1 MPAERF
7 LLQQRCRAEAN
18 LIKARIA
25 YKVHSNLDLS
35 ENEKRYLAQW
45 MEAASQ
51 TNAILSTADIL
62 VPEEPCSL
70 SLAEALTPEDFYM
83 LNSLSR
89 VSIQGEQ
96 RDAIAVSDLVL
107 ELANFVDEQTVRKV
121 ELQVLEDS
129 LKSKWKLNSDFR
141 LVERRNK
148 EIDHLMRE
156 MEEVAWRAAGQFNA
170 KEK

>member
-1 MPAERF
+1 MSKSLDNTVEVSINLNSLTPIQERNDVGLSKQNMDMPAERF

-89 VSIQGEQ
+89 VSI
-96 RDAIAVSDLVL
+96 
-107 ELANFVDEQTVRKV
+107 
-121 ELQVLEDS
+121 
-129 LKSKWKLNSDFR
+129 
-141 LVERRNK
+141 
-148 EIDHLMRE
+148 
-156 MEEVAWRAAGQFNA
+156 
-170 KEK
+170 

>member
-1 MPAERF
+1 M
-7 LLQQRCRAEAN
+7 
-18 LIKARIA
+18 
-25 YKVHSNLDLS
+25 
-35 ENEKRYLAQW
+35 
-45 MEAASQ
+45 
-51 TNAILSTADIL
+51 
-62 VPEEPCSL
+62 
-70 SLAEALTPEDFYM
+70 
-83 LNSLSR
+83 
-89 VSIQGEQ
+89 
-96 RDAIAVSDLVL
+96 
-107 ELANFVDEQTVRKV
+107 ANFVDDQTVRKV